1 MEHRQTEADM
11 PYTKST
17 DINNHYQRSGS
28 GCPLLYLGGVGGDL
42 RSQPNVFD
50 SRLADSFD
58 ILAFDQRR

>member
-1 MEHRQTEADM
+1 M
-11 PYTKST
+11 PYIKTT
-17 DINNHYQRSGS
+17 DINIHYQRSGS